1 MTNREEIYPQNMLR
15 GISSK
20 NFILEGI
27 LTEEAFNLD
36 PVRED
41 GYCEISVT
49 WYDNQDAFNVIM
61 AQKSDRR
68 DEIQF
73 KAGVAELDRIE
84 IATKMKAHF
93 LSENLSYERRPTSNN
108 QYHGNLLVK
117 NSISKQMKRLIK
129 CGLAT
134 LANDK
139 IYPNPNVQDC

>member
-1 MTNREEIYPQNMLR
+1 MENYGDTYPQKMLR

-20 NFILEGI
+20 NFILEGV

-49 WYDNQDAFNVIM
+49 WYDNQEAFDVM
-61 AQKSDRR
+61 MSQKSDRR

-73 KAGVAELDRIE
+73 QAGAAELDRVE
-84 IATKMKAHF
+84 VTTKMKAHF
-93 LSENLSYERRPTSNN
+93 LSENLSYERRPTHNN
-108 QYHGNLLVK
+108 KYHGNLLVK
-117 NSISKQMKRLIK
+117 DNISKQMKRLIK

-139 IYPNPNVQDC
+139 IYPNPNII

>member
-1 MTNREEIYPQNMLR
+1 MENDEEIYPQKMLR

-27 LTEEAFNLD
+27 LTEDVFNLD

-41 GYCEISVT
+41 GYCEISIT
-49 WYDNQDAFNVIM
+49 WYDNQEAFDVIM
-61 AQKSDRR
+61 TQRSDKR

-73 KAGVAELDRIE
+73 QAGVAELDRAE

-93 LSENLSYERRPTSNN
+93 LSENLSYERRPTKDNR
-108 QYHGNLLVK
+108 YHGNLLVK
-117 NSISKQMKRLIK
+117 NSLSKQMKRLIK

-134 LANDK
+134 FANNK
-139 IYPNPNVQDC
+139 IYPNPNV

>member
-1 MTNREEIYPQNMLR
+1 MKNNEEIYPQKMLR

-20 NFILEGI
+20 NFIVEGF
-27 LTEEAFNLD
+27 LTEDVFNLD

-49 WYDNQDAFNVIM
+49 WYDNQEAFDVIM
-61 AQKSDRR
+61 SQKNDRR

-73 KAGVAELDRIE
+73 QAGAAELDRVE
-84 IATKMKAHF
+84 IVTKMKVLF
-93 LSENLSYERRPTSNN
+93 LSKNLSYERRPTANN

-117 NSISKQMKRLIK
+117 NSLSKQIKRLIK

-134 LANDK
+134 FANNK
-139 IYPNPNVQDC
+139 IYTNPNV

>member
-1 MTNREEIYPQNMLR
+1 MKNDEEIYPQKLLR

-20 NFILEGI
+20 NFILEGV
-27 LTEEAFNLD
+27 LTEDVFNLD

-49 WYDNQDAFNVIM
+49 WYDNQEAFDVIM
-61 AQKSDRR
+61 SQRSDRR

-73 KAGVAELDRIE
+73 QGGVAELDRIE
-84 IATKMKAHF
+84 IVTKMKPHF
-93 LSENLSYERRPTSNN
+93 LSENLNYERRPTDNN

-117 NSISKQMKRLIK
+117 NSLSKQMKRLIK

-134 LANDK
+134 LANEK
-139 IYPNPNVQDC
+139 IYPNPNA

>member
-1 MTNREEIYPQNMLR
+1 MENYGDTYPQKMLR

-20 NFILEGI
+20 NFILEGV

-49 WYDNQDAFNVIM
+49 WYDNQEAFDVM
-61 AQKSDRR
+61 MSQKSDRR

-73 KAGVAELDRIE
+73 QAGAAELDRVE
-84 IATKMKAHF
+84 VATKMKAHF
-93 LSENLSYERRPTSNN
+93 LSENLSYERRPTHTNK
-108 QYHGNLLVK
+108 YHGNLLVK
-117 NSISKQMKRLIK
+117 DNISKQMKRLIK

-139 IYPNPNVQDC
+139 IYPNPNIR

>member
-1 MTNREEIYPQNMLR
+1 MRNSEEIYPQKMLR

-93 LSENLSYERRPTSNN
+93 LSENLSFLQIKGIFSNKIFLPDLGTFGRIKLAGTSFK
-108 QYHGNLLVK
+108 L
-117 NSISKQMKRLIK
+117 
-129 CGLAT
+129 
-134 LANDK
+134 
-139 IYPNPNVQDC
+139 

>member
-1 MTNREEIYPQNMLR
+1 MENNEEIYPQKMLR

-20 NFILEGI
+20 NFIIEGI
-27 LTEEAFNLD
+27 LTEDVFNLD

-49 WYDNQDAFNVIM
+49 WYDNQEAFDVIM
-61 AQKSDRR
+61 SQKSDRR

-73 KAGVAELDRIE
+73 QAGAAELDRVE

-93 LSENLSYERRPTSNN
+93 LSENLSYERRPTANN
-108 QYHGNLLVK
+108 RYHGNLLVK
-117 NSISKQMKRLIK
+117 NNLSKQMKRLIK

-134 LANDK
+134 CK
-139 IYPNPNVQDC
+139 